1 MIFKEKYQ
9 KQAGII
15 TMMLLMFA
23 FMPRLIL
30 AQSSVE
36 IGLHGGVAYYNGD
49 INPALPFVMPLPT
62 YGILARYNIDDR
74 WTVKLMYSHAK
85 VQGDDLVS
93 KAVNNR
99 FLNFV
104 TTINDL
110 SLTGEFNFM
119 NYFTGSKKSNFTP
132 YLMGGVGAFLYTPK
146 GKDGAG
152 NLFDLRSLGTEGQN
166 DTALHLKV
174 YKKYSFALVFGLGFK
189 YSLTRRLGL
198 GVEWSMHKTFT
209 DYLDDVST
217 TYYLDGTAMDP
228 SSLTAEE
235 YFSDPSLSHFPGE
248 QRGNS
253 STKDWFGFTN
263 LTVTYKIDL
272 VKNRGC
278 NSLKW

>member
-1 MIFKEKYQ
+1 MVFKEKYQ

-15 TMMLLMFA
+15 IMMFFMFV

-74 WTVKLMYSHAK
+74 WTVKLMYSYAK

-146 GKDGAG
+146 GKDSGG
-152 NLFDLRSLGTEGQN
+152 NLYDLRSLGTEGQN
-166 DTALHLKV
+166 DTARHIKP
-174 YKKYSFALVFGLGFK
+174 YKKYSFALVFGLGLK

-217 TYYLDGTAMDP
+217 TYYLNGP
-228 SSLTAEE
+228 SLNPGNLSAAE
-235 YFSDPSLSHFPGE
+235 YFSDPSASHLPGE

>member
-1 MIFKEKYQ
+1 MVFKEKYQ

-15 TMMLLMFA
+15 TVMIFMA
-23 FMPRLIL
+23 VFMPRLML

-36 IGLHGGVAYYNGD
+36 IGFQGGVAYYNGD
-49 INPALPFVMPLPT
+49 INPALPFVMPLPA

-93 KAVNNR
+93 NAVINR

-146 GKDGAG
+146 GKDGGG

-166 DTALHLKV
+166 VGYDSRKP
-174 YKKYSFALVFGLGFK
+174 YKKYSFAAVFGLGFK
-189 YSLTRRLGL
+189 YSLNRRLGL

-217 TYYLDGTAMDP
+217 TYYPLAG
-228 SSLTAEE
+228 SSLIER
-235 YFSDPSLSHFPGE
+235 YFSDPSGSHQAGE